1 MMLLW
6 ENIKL
11 ALSAIR
17 SNKMRSILTML
28 GIIIG
33 IGSVIAIVS
42 IGDTMRSV
50 IASEYENVGINRVI
64 CYVMPEDGV
73 RYESDLFTQDDIDQV
88 QKAFGERIP
97 YIDTYYNET
106 FTLTAGKRQ
115 QEKVSAYAVAA
126 GYDDVQPI
134 DMLYGRMID
143 EGDVASQRHSIVLE
157 QETAQKYFGTA
168 NAVGRKVQ
176 LIGSTGDRNDFTVV
190 GVYKKPDSFLMAMNG
205 GGTAQVYVP
214 SSVYFTPD
222 SIGFE
227 LNCYAA
233 DNIDGEL
240 LRTQLTNYI
249 ARMKNRTVDEVVY
262 YTAKEELGQMDMMM
276 SGLSAAVGAIA
287 AISLLVGG
295 IGIMNIMLVSVTER
309 TREIGIRKA
318 LGARTSH
325 ILTQFLIESALI
337 SAAGGVIGTLLGVGI
352 VALGGLIIGIDVVV
366 NPGIVVIAVGFSAMV
381 GIFFGIY
388 PARRA
393 AAADPIDALRYE

>member
-1 MMLLW
+1 MMLFL

-17 SNKMRSILTML
+17 SNKMRSFLTML

-42 IGDTMRSV
+42 IGDTMRAV

-64 CYVMPEDGV
+64 VYIMAADNM
-73 RYESDLFTQDDIDQV
+73 YYDSDMFTQDDVDAV
-88 QKAFGERIP
+88 KEAFGDRLP
-97 YIDTYYNET
+97 YVDTYCQNSL
-106 FTLTAGKRQ
+106 TLSDGRRK
-115 QEKVSAYAVAA
+115 QEKVGAYAVDA
-126 GYDDVQPI
+126 GYDAVRPI
-134 DMLYGRMID
+134 DMLYGRMIN
-143 EGDVASQRHSIVLE
+143 ESDVEAKRHSIVIE
-157 QETAQKYFGTA
+157 QKTAQAYFGTD
-168 NAVGRKVQ
+168 NAVGRT
-176 LIGSTGDRNDFTVV
+176 LYLLDSADREEFTVV
-190 GVYKKPDSFLMAMNG
+190 GVYQESDSFLTAMMG
-205 GGTAQVYVP
+205 GGQATVYVP
-214 SSVYFTPD
+214 LTVYFTPD
-222 SIGFE
+222 SYGWE

-233 DNIDGEL
+233 EGIDNEL
-240 LRTQLTNYI
+240 LRTQLTNYV
-249 ARMKNRTVDEVVY
+249 ARMTNRTTDEVLYV
-262 YTAKEELGQMDMMM
+262 TARDELGAMDSVM
-276 SGLSAAVGAIA
+276 SGLSMAVGAIA

-325 ILTQFLIESALI
+325 ILVQFLIESALI
-337 SAAGGVIGTLLGVGI
+337 SAAGGLIGTLLGIGI
-352 VALGGLIIGIDVVV
+352 VSLGGLLMGLAVVV
-366 NPGIVVIAVGFSAMV
+366 NPMTVVVAVGFSAVV

>member
-1 MMLLW
+1 MMLLF

-17 SNKMRSILTML
+17 SNKMRSFLTML

-64 CYVMPEDGV
+64 YYVLPEDNV
-73 RYESDLFTQDDIDQV
+73 WYESDYFSQDDIDQI
-88 QKAFGERIP
+88 KDAFGDRIP
-97 YIDTYYNET
+97 YIDTYYYDSM
-106 FTLTAGKRQ
+106 TLSDGVRN
-115 QEKVSAYAVAA
+115 QEKVDIYALES
-126 GYDDVQPI
+126 GYDQVQPM
-134 DMLYGRMID
+134 DFLYGRMID
-143 EGDVASQRHSIVLE
+143 EGDVESKRNSIVIE
-157 QETAQKYFGTA
+157 RETAQKYFGTD
-168 NAVGRKVQ
+168 NAVGRKLQ
-176 LIGSTGDRNDFTVV
+176 LLSKSGDREDFTVV
-190 GVYKKPDSFLMAMNG
+190 GVYKKQDSFLTAMSG
-205 GGTAQVYVP
+205 GNALVYVP
-214 SSVYFTPD
+214 SSLYFTPD
-222 SIGFE
+222 SLGFE
-227 LNCYAA
+227 INCYVAEDTDA
-233 DNIDGEL
+233 EL
-240 LRTQLTNYI
+240 LRTQMTNYI
-249 ARMKNRTVDEVVY
+249 ARMKNRTTDEIFS
-262 YTAKEELGQMDMMM
+262 TSARDEMGMMDSMM
-276 SGLSAAVGAIA
+276 SGLSVAVGAIA

-325 ILTQFLIESALI
+325 ILTQFLIESAII
-337 SAAGGVIGTLLGVGI
+337 SAAGGFIGTLLGIGI
-352 VALGGLIIGIDVVV
+352 VALGGLLIGIDVVV
-366 NPGIVVIAVGFSAMV
+366 NPLIVVIAVGFSAVV

>member
-1 MMLLW
+1 MMLFL

-17 SNKMRSILTML
+17 SNKMRSFLTML

-50 IASEYENVGINRVI
+50 IAAEYENVGINRVI
-64 CYVMPEDGV
+64 VYTMAADNVYYD
-73 RYESDLFTQDDIDQV
+73 SDMFTQDDVDAV
-88 QKAFGERIP
+88 KEAFGDRLP
-97 YIDTYYNET
+97 YVDTYCQNSL
-106 FTLTAGKRQ
+106 TLSDGRRK
-115 QEKVSAYAVAA
+115 QEKVSAYAIDA
-126 GYDDVQPI
+126 GYDAVQPI
-134 DMLYGRMID
+134 DMLYGRMIN
-143 EGDVASQRHSIVLE
+143 ESDVEAKRRSIVIE
-157 QETAQKYFGTA
+157 QKTAQDYFGTD
-168 NAVGRKVQ
+168 NAVGRTMY
-176 LIGSTGDRNDFTVV
+176 LLDSADREEFTVV
-190 GVYKKPDSFLMAMNG
+190 GVYQEPDSFLNAMMG
-205 GGTAQVYVP
+205 SGQATVYVP
-214 SSVYFTPD
+214 LTVYFTPD
-222 SIGFE
+222 SYGWE

-233 DNIDGEL
+233 EGIDTEL
-240 LRTQLTNYI
+240 LRTQLTNYV
-249 ARMKNRTVDEVVY
+249 ARMTNRTTDEIMYV
-262 YTAKEELGQMDMMM
+262 TARDELGTMDSVM
-276 SGLSAAVGAIA
+276 SGLSMAVGAIA

-325 ILTQFLIESALI
+325 ILVQFLIESALI
-337 SAAGGVIGTLLGVGI
+337 SAAGGLIGTLLGIGI
-352 VALGGLIIGIDVVV
+352 VSLGGLLMGLAVVV
-366 NPGIVVIAVGFSAMV
+366 NPMTVVVAVGFSAVV